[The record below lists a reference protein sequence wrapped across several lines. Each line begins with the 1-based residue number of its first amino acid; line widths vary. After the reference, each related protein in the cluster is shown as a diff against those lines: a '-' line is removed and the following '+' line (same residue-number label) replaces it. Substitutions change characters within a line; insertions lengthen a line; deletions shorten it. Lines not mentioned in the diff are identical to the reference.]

1 MAVCS
6 NLAYS
11 ALAGSCLMAEP
22 ARANWY
28 VTASESVLPDII
40 WLLGL
45 PKVMIE
51 NRVEPAKTEPATA
64 ETATVEPATAE
75 PAKVE
80 PAKGEPVKAE
90 PAKVKPAKAEP
101 ARPLEGLES
110 LLLASH
116 SFHAVLLKWQR
127 EHLTHLA
134 VQVVAARY
142 RQHSLRGRH
151 RFSKQI

>member
-1 MAVCS
+1 
-6 NLAYS
+6 
-11 ALAGSCLMAEP
+11 MAEP
-22 ARANWY
+22 ARENWY

-40 WLLGL
+40 RLLGL

-80 PAKGEPVKAE
+80 PAKGEP
-90 PAKVKPAKAEP
+90 AKVKPAKAEP

-116 SFHAVLLKWQR
+116 SSHSSHAVLLKWQW
-127 EHLTHLA
+127 EHLTHYGRPSGSSQIPLCSTVLEAVIGFQNKSNPAIAALA
-134 VQVVAARY
+134 
-142 RQHSLRGRH
+142 S
-151 RFSKQI
+151 S